1 MTYSLA
7 MSAADEALIE
17 RYAARE
23 NLSVP
28 DFMLRATLETIER
41 RARVPRPKA
50 RDEMTDEEFEAM
62 IERGLEDVRQGR
74 GRPAKEVFAELRKE
88 LAAQLD
94 GVILN

>member
-41 RARVPRPKA
+41 RAHIARPKA
-50 RDEMTDEEFEAM
+50 RDEMTDEEFDA
-62 IERGLEDVRQGR
+62 ILERGLEDVRQGR
-74 GRPAKEVFAELRKE
+74 VTPYEEAFAEIRRE
-88 LAAQLD
+88 L
-94 GVILN
+94 GLNEDV